1 MSGRGSQIECGG
13 RRQDKL
19 RLLALFAWMV
29 VPACSVAGQGRA
41 GQQLGAT
48 GRKPGL
54 GLEGPRGRGG

>member
-19 RLLALFAWMV
+19 RLLASFAWMV
-29 VPACSVAGQGRA
+29 VPACRVAGQGSR
-41 GQQLGAT
+41 QQLGAT

-54 GLEGPRGRGG
+54 GLEGPRARSG